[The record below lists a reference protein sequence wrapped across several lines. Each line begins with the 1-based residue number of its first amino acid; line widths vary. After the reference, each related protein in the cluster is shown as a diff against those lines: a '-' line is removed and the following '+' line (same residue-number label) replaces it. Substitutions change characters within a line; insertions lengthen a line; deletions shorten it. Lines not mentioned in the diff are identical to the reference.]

1 MFLIVI
7 EIISLSLKHTHNNTD
22 KKLQLTEI
30 NLNLAKFKSISPN
43 LLEMLFFA
51 CRYQLCNS
59 RKLGKGEKTSKF

>member
-7 EIISLSLKHTHNNTD
+7 AIISLSLKHTHNNTD

-59 RKLGKGEKTSKF
+59 SKLGKGEKTSKF